1 MLFAG
6 LTSLSAQ
13 HKWDKDSIYLA
24 EFGRDTVVAP
34 DVAPFAVHV
43 SPFRALVGIVGVDA
57 EVQLDHNKSL
67 LFGFT
72 HASALYRYGQPN
84 VPEQSLLLNHYGS
97 YIYEEWI
104 LENAFTID
112 FRHYWIKT
120 TARGKQKIRYVALTN
135 RFVSTRWDYTRDI
148 ITNPDYDPSIEDIWD
163 SPSPWIPLDFNNLTP
178 RLEQNIRAGL
188 VYGRRFPLPE
198 TSIFNFHEIAIAG
211 IVRYDHWREQTL
223 CIPHIKWTLVY
234 WLLLPVLGVTEFH
247 ICGESL
253 NGNGN
258 DFVEIEYE
266 FIFCDTEN
274 FEFLVTIEAGF

>member
-57 EVQLDHNKSL
+57 EVQLDQNKSL

-104 LENAFTID
+104 FENVMAVDSSTLLDEENPFGAIQNPVRCGLKQICAYTLGLHH
-112 FRHYWIKT
+112 RHYF
-120 TARGKQKIRYVALTN
+120 Q
-135 RFVSTRWDYTRDI
+135 YT
-148 ITNPDYDPSIEDIWD
+148 
-163 SPSPWIPLDFNNLTP
+163 
-178 RLEQNIRAGL
+178 
-188 VYGRRFPLPE
+188 VYLQR
-198 TSIFNFHEIAIAG
+198 
-211 IVRYDHWREQTL
+211 
-223 CIPHIKWTLVY
+223 
-234 WLLLPVLGVTEFH
+234 
-247 ICGESL
+247 
-253 NGNGN
+253 
-258 DFVEIEYE
+258 
-266 FIFCDTEN
+266 
-274 FEFLVTIEAGF
+274 